1 MSFLNLFTDDHS
13 PGGKVALEGKKSIK
27 KNPDVHELL
36 QLFATAITFGTIQSR
51 RHSEI
56 HGFPTIC
63 VHLGVSYFLLTKF
76 LWEK

>member
-1 MSFLNLFTDDHS
+1 MIT
-13 PGGKVALEGKKSIK
+13 PQEGKWPWRVK
-27 KNPDVHELL
+27 KALKKTPDVHELL